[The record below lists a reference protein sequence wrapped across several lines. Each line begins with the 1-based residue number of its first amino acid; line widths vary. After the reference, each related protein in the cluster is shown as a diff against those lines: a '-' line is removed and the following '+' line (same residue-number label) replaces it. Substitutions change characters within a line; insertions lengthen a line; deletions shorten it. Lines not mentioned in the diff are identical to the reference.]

1 MADVQSIRRRAAA
14 SVLGKWL
21 DEAALME
28 ALWLQHETMRG
39 DTVADI
45 IAFIDNVARRT
56 LLDAAVVKR
65 LYNELYKALRERED
79 RLPPDPWPTMQATR
93 PARAAPPAP
102 RVVAAVDVPA
112 PPPVRAAAP
121 APVATAA
128 APVVI
133 NPVAAA
139 LAAAQATAPVPD
151 VPSEP
156 PIVFGALMCAVIA
169 EVYQFHREALDEVRK
184 DSLRRLDASL
194 AAPALR
200 QQFRNGWG
208 RALQH
213 DWQLPGSHGDLAELV
228 RVLYLALVDAFGRA
242 GADQILRRGLEA
254 AEAMPE
260 ARTFSPR
267 RLLATIGGGRA

>member
-39 DTVADI
+39 DSVADI

-56 LLDAAVVKR
+56 LLDAATVKR
-65 LYNELYKALRERED
+65 LYNEFYKALRERED
-79 RLPPDPWPTMQATR
+79 RLPPDPWPAMQAAR
-93 PARAAPPAP
+93 PARVAAP
-102 RVVAAVDVPA
+102 VVRAATV
-112 PPPVRAAAP
+112 AAAP
-121 APVATAA
+121 APVPAAVAPTPAVVA
-128 APVVI
+128 APVI

-139 LAAAQATAPVPD
+139 LAAAQAVAPAPEVPA
-151 VPSEP
+151 EP
-156 PIVFGALMCAVIA
+156 PAVFGALMCAVIA

-184 DSLRRLDASL
+184 DSLRRLDGAL

-228 RVLYLALVDAFGRA
+228 RVLYLALIDAFGRA
-242 GADQILRRGLEA
+242 GADQIMRRGLDA
-254 AEAMPE
+254 AEATPE

>member
-28 ALWLQHETMRG
+28 VLWLQHETMRG

-65 LYNELYKALRERED
+65 LYNEFYKALRERED
-79 RLPPDPWPTMQATR
+79 RLPPDPWPAMQASR
-93 PARAAPPAP
+93 PARAAPPPPPP
-102 RVVAAVDVPA
+102 RVAPVEGVAPPAARVAMPA
-112 PPPVRAAAP
+112 PVPAAAP
-121 APVATAA
+121 
-128 APVVI
+128 VI

-139 LAAAQATAPVPD
+139 LAAAQAAAPAPD
-151 VPSEP
+151 VPAEP
-156 PIVFGALMCAVIA
+156 PIVFGALMCAVVA

-184 DSLRRLDASL
+184 DSLRRLESSL

-200 QQFRNGWG
+200 QQFRAGWG

-228 RVLYLALVDAFGRA
+228 RVLYLALLDAFGRA
-242 GADQILRRGLEA
+242 GADQILRRGLDA
-254 AEAMPE
+254 AEAVPE

-267 RLLATIGGGRA
+267 RLLATIGAART

>member
-39 DTVADI
+39 DSVADI
-45 IAFIDNVARRT
+45 IAFVDNVARRT
-56 LLDAAVVKR
+56 LLDAATVKR
-65 LYNELYKALRERED
+65 LYNEFYKALRERED
-79 RLPPDPWPTMQATR
+79 RLPPDPWPAMQAAR
-93 PARAAPPAP
+93 PARAAPVA
-102 RVVAAVDVPA
+102 RVAAVA
-112 PPPVRAAAP
+112 EAP
-121 APVATAA
+121 APVAAPTPAAVVSPPAVVA
-128 APVVI
+128 APVI

-139 LAAAQATAPVPD
+139 LAAAQAAAPAPEVPA
-151 VPSEP
+151 EP

-184 DSLRRLDASL
+184 DSLRRLDGAL

-213 DWQLPGSHGDLAELV
+213 DWQLPGSHADLAELV
-228 RVLYLALVDAFGRA
+228 RVLYLALLDAFGRA
-242 GADQILRRGLEA
+242 GADQIMRRGLDA
-254 AEAMPE
+254 AEATPE
-260 ARTFSPR
+260 ARMFSPR

>member
-28 ALWLQHETMRG
+28 VLWLQHETMRG

-65 LYNELYKALRERED
+65 LYNEFYKALRERED
-79 RLPPDPWPTMQATR
+79 RLPPDPWPAMQASR
-93 PARAAPPAP
+93 PARAAPPPPPP
-102 RVVAAVDVPA
+102 RVAPVEGVAPPAARVAMPA
-112 PPPVRAAAP
+112 PVPAAAP
-121 APVATAA
+121 
-128 APVVI
+128 VI

-139 LAAAQATAPVPD
+139 LAAAQAAAPAPD
-151 VPSEP
+151 VPAEP
-156 PIVFGALMCAVIA
+156 SIVFGALMCAVVA

-184 DSLRRLDASL
+184 DSLRRLESSL

-200 QQFRNGWG
+200 QQFRAGWG

-228 RVLYLALVDAFGRA
+228 RVLYLALLDAFGRA
-242 GADQILRRGLEA
+242 GADQILRRGLDA
-254 AEAMPE
+254 AEAVPE

-267 RLLATIGGGRA
+267 RLLATIGAART